1 MKAKRIIFAVLC
13 VLLVL
18 VIIMTGIIIR
28 RVLRLY
34 QWSQPPVSTTSPSGN
49 ASTPSG
55 ETHNTSAPTDDSTAP
70 TESEH
75 VHEFILT
82 DSIPATC
89 EGYGWNIYTCSTCG
103 YVNMPSNEREN
114 PLGHSYDHGQVI
126 APTCT
131 EGGYT
136 EFICTRCIKVVVKDE
151 TDPLGHQ
158 FDEGTEVPATCTENA
173 HTLFRCLNEGCTETK
188 IENIQESTM
197 TEHTYG
203 PWTYLETGE
212 AVQYCEGCG
221 KVRYSSEIE
230 DPEVKTIL
238 SVQETSWTDQYGQS
252 GTSYL
257 ITVGVEGK
265 PEAGIRTYTVYD
277 YLNNGTI
284 AFYYDEQKG
293 LVVQFV
299 DPDGMDQAYSLT
311 GESLTIQADGSVAGG

>member
-18 VIIMTGIIIR
+18 VIIMTGIIIAR
-28 RVLRLY
+28 INRLY
-34 QWSQPPVSTTSPSGN
+34 QQPSQPAPTTPPSSN

-55 ETHNTSAPTDDSTAP
+55 ETHNSSAPTDDSTAP
-70 TESEH
+70 PETEH
-75 VHEFILT
+75 VHDFVLT
-82 DSIPATC
+82 DSISATC

-103 YVNMPSNEREN
+103 YVDMPSSERKE
-114 PLGHSYDHGQVI
+114 PLGHSYNHSQVV

-136 EFICTRCIKVVVKDE
+136 EFICSRCSKVVVKDE

-173 HTLFRCLNEGCTETK
+173 HTLFCCLNEGCTETK
-188 IENIQESTM
+188 MENIQENTM

-203 PWTYLETGE
+203 PWTDLETGE
-212 AVQYCEGCG
+212 TVQYCEVCG
-221 KVRYSSEIE
+221 KIRYFSEVE
-230 DPEVKTIL
+230 DP
-238 SVQETSWTDQYGQS
+238 SVQSPISVENTPLTEPS
-252 GTSYL
+252 GMFYL
-257 ITVGVEGK
+257 ITVRVGEN
-265 PEAGIRTYTVYD
+265 PEADIRTYTVYD

-293 LVVQFV
+293 LVIQFV